1 MNIFGVFVPFAW
13 DQALR
18 TVQTVHPEA
27 VLAGGALRDL
37 ILGGTVK
44 DLDIFVG
51 PTLTNLDE
59 VLTIRYGWRRI
70 KQCNMSYC
78 ATNVPISTVLTY
90 SVPGLEYEVQ
100 IIQLT
105 NLDTPHDAIARMD
118 FAACQVGYCSPSH
131 WCYTPDALKDF
142 LNRTITMLE
151 PADTIQEGRSLARAE
166 RFADKYA
173 DTDVRVIRNSHASRF
188 AIDFIRDTWEGAYL
202 SADGSELVL
211 A

>member
-1 MNIFGVFVPFAW
+1 M
-13 DQALR
+13 
-18 TVQTVHPEA
+18 QTVHPEA
-27 VLAGGALRDL
+27 VLAGGAPRDL

-78 ATNVPISTVLTY
+78 ALHTPISTVLTY

-100 IIQLT
+100 IVQLT
-105 NLDTPHDAIARMD
+105 NLDTPHDVIARMD

-131 WCYTPDALKDF
+131 WVYTPDALKDF
-142 LNRTITMLE
+142 LNRTITMRE
-151 PADTIQEGRSLARAE
+151 PDDHIQECRSLARAE
-166 RFADKYA
+166 RFTDKYA
-173 DTDVRVIRNSHASRF
+173 GTDVQVIRTGPTTRIIESF
-188 AIDFIRDTWEGAYL
+188 AGDF
-202 SADGSELVL
+202 L

>member
-37 ILGGTVK
+37 ILGGPIK

-51 PTLTNLDE
+51 PIETNLDE

-78 ATNVPISTVLTY
+78 ALHTPISTVLTY

-100 IIQLT
+100 IVQLT
-105 NLDTPHDAIARMD
+105 NLDTPHDVIARMD

-131 WCYTPDALKDF
+131 WVYTPDALKDF
-142 LNRTITMLE
+142 LNRTITMRE
-151 PADTIQEGRSLARAE
+151 PDDSTQELRSWKRGV
-166 RFADKYA
+166 RFEQKYGG
-173 DTDVRVIRNSHASRF
+173 TDVRVVYWDYA
-188 AIDFIRDTWEGAYL
+188 E
-202 SADGSELVL
+202 ADD

>member
-78 ATNVPISTVLTY
+78 ALHVPISTVLTY

-100 IIQLT
+100 IVQLT
-105 NLDTPHDAIARMD
+105 SLDTPHAAIARMD

-131 WCYTPDALKDF
+131 WVYTPDALKDF
-142 LNRTITMLE
+142 LNRTITMRE
-151 PADTIQEGRSLARAE
+151 PDDHIQECRSLARAE
-166 RFADKYA
+166 RFTDKYA
-173 DTDVRVIRNSHASRF
+173 GTDVQVIRNGPTTRIGESF
-188 AIDFIRDTWEGAYL
+188 TGAF
-202 SADGSELVL
+202 L